1 MKKQAPYMIPMKP
14 ITTLAR
20 RFAAFVNAPP
30 VASYGGS
37 VPQLQD
43 YPVSKPPVRR
53 R

>member
-1 MKKQAPYMIPMKP
+1 MKRPVAYLTFVKP
-14 ITTLAR
+14 IRTLAR
-20 RFAAFVNAPP
+20 RFAGVVNAPP